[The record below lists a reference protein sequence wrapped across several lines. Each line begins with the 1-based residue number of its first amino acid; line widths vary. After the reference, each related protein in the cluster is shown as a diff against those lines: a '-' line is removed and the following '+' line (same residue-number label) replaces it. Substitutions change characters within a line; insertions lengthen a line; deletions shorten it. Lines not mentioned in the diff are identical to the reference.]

1 MNYLHPQL
9 FFPISL
15 YFFPP
20 SLRPLSFGW
29 RAGPPPP
36 SHPPISPGPDSPR
49 ENPTVNSAART
60 VASPPTLLILPVRL
74 SVFVWDG
81 GTAGRWRG
89 GGRVEGR
96 WQGGGAGVAACL
108 WPSGRFKSI
117 KAESPLSSSLLLGGT
132 GTFGFINRER

>member
-15 YFFPP
+15 YFFPLLSVLSRSVGEP
-20 SLRPLSFGW
+20 APL
-29 RAGPPPP
+29 PP
-36 SHPPISPGPDSPR
+36 SHPLISPGPDSPR

-89 GGRVEGR
+89 GGRVEGWR
-96 WQGGGAGVAACL
+96 GGGRVEGGGSGMFMAL
-108 WPSGRFKSI
+108 WPFQVNQG
-117 KAESPLSSSLLLGGT
+117 
-132 GTFGFINRER
+132 